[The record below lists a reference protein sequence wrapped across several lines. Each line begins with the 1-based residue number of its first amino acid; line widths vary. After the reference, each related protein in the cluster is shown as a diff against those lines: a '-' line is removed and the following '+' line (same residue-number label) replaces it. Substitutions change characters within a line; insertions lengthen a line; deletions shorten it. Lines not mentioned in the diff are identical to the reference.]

1 MKLRDAQGTLDTML
15 AEAGLAEEALDPW
28 ATWKVFKAFA
38 RIPVDDAVDDVTVQY
53 EMQRAADG
61 RPLVALYLSR
71 EFSEPGSDGADPI
84 CHVGCELFFEPEA
97 LGTATG
103 GEFWTQDFATFRQ
116 FVDAVES
123 AAGFQS
129 LVNAEPFMTSVYRE
143 EA

>member
-1 MKLRDAQGTLDTML
+1 VKLRDAQGTLDTML

-84 CHVGCELFFEPEA
+84 CHVGCELFFEADA
-97 LGTATG
+97 LGTAPDA
-103 GEFWTQDFATFRQ
+103 EFWTQDFPTFRQ

-123 AAGFQS
+123 ATGFQA
-129 LVNAEPFMTSVYRE
+129 LMNAVPFATSVYRQ